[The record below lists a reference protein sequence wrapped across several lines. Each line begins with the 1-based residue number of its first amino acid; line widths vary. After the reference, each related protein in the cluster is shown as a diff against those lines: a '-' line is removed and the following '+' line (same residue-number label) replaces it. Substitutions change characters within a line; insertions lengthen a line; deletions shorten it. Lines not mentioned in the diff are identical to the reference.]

1 MAHQAGPLDK
11 RFVFTPNR
19 GPLTTIFT
27 PPSNCLAT
35 TTALDTSYF
44 VGSQPDGDL
53 GGFPSCYPSSTL
65 SVAVSDDVFQPAV
78 YSPGVCPFGYTYAF
92 PCKCLPDRDSA
103 FFNIRCFLRYIP
115 NRRNRRGIWIYHVHR
130 TSHQIRLLSIVGLTL
145 GKCSL
150 FSTNQP

>member
-11 RFVFTPNR
+11 RLVFTPNR

-65 SVAVSDDVFQPAV
+65 SVAASDDVFQPAV

-92 PCKCLPDRDSA
+92 PCECLPDRDST
-103 FFNIRCFLRYIP
+103 FFNIDAFSDTSQIDGIGEEYGSTTYTIP
-115 NRRNRRGIWIYHVHR
+115 VTKYVCCP
-130 TSHQIRLLSIVGLTL
+130 S
-145 GKCSL
+145 
-150 FSTNQP
+150 